1 MIQDKS
7 CNQIL
12 PESKRTSACLL
23 LLQDS
28 VEATSEAEYDRPQF
42 SLTKQEV
49 ALEEQD
55 ATWPCSPVTS
65 TV

>member
-1 MIQDKS
+1 MA
-7 CNQIL
+7 
-12 PESKRTSACLL
+12 ACLL

-28 VEATSEAEYDRPQF
+28 VEATREAEYERPQW
-42 SLTKQEV
+42 SLTEQSV
-49 ALEEQD
+49 ALVEQD